1 MRTKRDVKLHYKMY
15 KRGKLWL
22 FAGITLLAVQG
33 QQLLAQADT
42 EAKTVAKAPVVEN
55 VPVPK
60 PEKQVVIQP
69 KSASSSS
76 NLASTSS
83 NLTRSASQS
92 SSVSSVASSSVSTS
106 ATSSSISATSQPASS
121 HDQFLAKNDSQSSK
135 VQKSTAKP
143 ATSETAVTKVKQS
156 SAVPPVET
164 DHNQYNPVIDDKT
177 TQKPSITPAK
187 QLETN
192 GRQATDQSKP
202 ADAAQVA
209 IGPAKVGQADN
220 VGVTAPKI
228 SATSQAPVVASLK
241 PVIKPKDSPTPAEL
255 QRSNELTPQ
264 ATVRDIAPKS
274 TGTLGD
280 VSWNFDEGTGAL
292 SVGGGNLPY
301 STSAIPI
308 DLTAVKTMAITDK
321 LKLASAPGE
330 IFKNMPNVT
339 SISGLENLDT
349 SAVTDMSFMFAN
361 DPSLKSLDLSN
372 FDTHNITGLFGTFVN
387 DAALESLIVHGPN
400 WDTSKVTSMY
410 NTFAG
415 LKSLTQLDLSGWQT
429 QNVTAFTKM
438 FHGDS
443 SLKQLNVAS
452 FNTQSATDM
461 RSMFD
466 GLKTVQA
473 LDVSGFQTGQVTDMQ
488 DLFNDVQQVQ
498 QLDLSKW
505 DTRQVTTMFGMFLNM
520 TNLSEL
526 DLSDSFNTQ
535 NVTNM
540 SAMFAGDKSL
550 KTLDLS
556 HFDTAKVTTMDN
568 LLTSTSSLTAID
580 VSHFDTS
587 HTTSMASMFASMSSL
602 TSLNLSNFD
611 TSQVTNMN
619 NMFSGMFNLTTL
631 DLSNFD
637 TSHVTDMSS
646 MFNSMDKLQSLDL
659 SHFDTSNVTDM
670 SFMISAD
677 ESLTALNLSSFSTK
691 AETNQVKLLV
701 ALPKLRVLVLGKGMV
716 NLTDTNLSDPK
727 TRGHWQNVGTGTI
740 ADPTGQY
747 NYDSAGL
754 VANFDGP
761 TMGDTYVWI
770 LRLTPQTENRV
781 YQRTVAYQD
790 AESHADLATPIIQ
803 TVAYQCVALIDQYT
817 GDLLGYDTTG
827 DGQVDTTDA
836 DAAWFL
842 NGTSATLAAVTSPD
856 FTIKGYQGPS
866 QAEVAAKVLSAA
878 DITDGTVEPIVITY
892 AHATAPTLNYRAI
905 QRTINFV
912 DAETQADI
920 QDGPISQ
927 IVQQAQ
933 TAIIDQVTGQ
943 VLGYDTTGDGQIDT
957 QDANA
962 AWVVVG
968 NNTLAAVTSPDYRHL
983 GYLSPS
989 QAGVAAIVID
999 GTYTGALTIPVA
1011 ISYAH
1016 ATKAQVSQR
1025 TLQRTINYL
1034 DAESGEGLQPAINQ
1048 KVSYAQTAL
1057 VDQVTGNVLGYDTTG
1072 DGQVDTADGN
1082 SAWVVSPAG
1091 NILVAVVSPDFGKLG
1106 YQAPVPAMVA
1116 EKNIDAQAAAG
1127 DDILV
1132 TVRYAHRTRSD
1143 QQVKTVT
1150 RTIRYLDAES
1160 KAALQS
1166 PVVQTV
1172 SHQRHAII
1180 DLVTDQL
1187 LGYDLTGDGVVDTTD
1202 GDSAWIPVSTTVL
1215 PTVASPDFSVQGY
1228 LPASQLVVPSQTITS
1243 DYAGNPNLIL
1253 TVTYAHDTRTA
1264 AEQRQIQRTI
1274 TYVDQQTHGTVAPAV
1289 AQSVAQT
1296 RTSVFDA
1303 VTGQL
1308 LGYDLTGDGTA
1319 DTQDATHAWQ
1329 PAGSNILPAVTS
1341 PDLTSHGYTAASMSQ
1356 VAAQVIG
1363 NGYAGA
1369 LLIPVEVHYG
1379 HATKMTQ
1386 QTRHLQRTIH
1396 YLDAETSATLVHP
1409 NVQTVSYHLTEVVD
1423 AVNGQVLGYDT
1434 TGDDQVDSQ
1443 DAATAWRV
1451 AGSDTF
1457 TVVTSPDLQQL
1468 GYRAPSV
1475 AKVAAQAVSAADAAG
1490 QDVVLNVTYA
1500 HQLGTTTNV
1509 KTVVRTIRYLAKDS
1523 HQVLAVPVV
1532 QRVSYLRTG
1541 IVDQVTQVLLG
1552 YDTTGDG
1559 KVDTTDAAKA
1569 WVVGGH
1575 GNPTLAAVT
1584 SPDLTKL
1591 GYERPSLAVVVAKF
1605 ISADYTG
1612 NFDLEVPVYYQ
1623 LAATVPSEPDTETP
1637 DVVNPEQPDVINPE
1651 QPNVGQPDLPGT
1663 NLVTDNQQ
1671 RPADLKPVSVPVT
1684 LPQTGEQP
1692 SLVATVAGVL
1702 LLGMLGFEAVQTKRK
1717 QQH

>member
-15 KRGKLWL
+15 KHGKLWL
-22 FAGITLLAVQG
+22 FAGIALLAVQG

-42 EAKTVAKAPVVEN
+42 GAKPAAKAPVVEN

-69 KSASSSS
+69 KETSSSS
-76 NLASTSS
+76 NVTRASS
-83 NLTRSASQS
+83 NASPSVSQS
-92 SSVSSVASSSVSTS
+92 SSVLSAASSSVSTS
-106 ATSSSISATSQPASS
+106 TASSSISAVSQPASS
-121 HDQFLAKNDSQSSK
+121 HSQASAKNDSQSSET
-135 VQKSTAKP
+135 QASTAKP
-143 ATSETAVTKVKQS
+143 AISETAVTKVKQS
-156 SAVPPVET
+156 SVVVSTET
-164 DHNQYNPVIDDKT
+164 NSSQYKPVIADKA
-177 TQKPSITPAK
+177 TQKPIITPAK
-187 QLETN
+187 QPETN
-192 GRQATDQSKP
+192 HSKP
-202 ADAAQVA
+202 TDTIQAAIAPSTV
-209 IGPAKVGQADN
+209 GPADN
-220 VGVTAPKI
+220 VGVTTSQI
-228 SATSQAPVVASLK
+228 SATSQAPVVTSLK

-330 IFKNMPNVT
+330 IFKDMPNVT

-361 DPSLKSLDLSN
+361 DPSLKSLDLSG
-372 FDTHNITGLFGTFVN
+372 FDTHNVTGLFGTFVN
-387 DAALESLIVHGPN
+387 DAALESLIVTGPN
-400 WDTSKVTSMY
+400 WDTSKVTTMY
-410 NTFAG
+410 NTFYE
-415 LKSLTQLDLSGWQT
+415 LKNLKELDLSGWQT
-429 QNVTAFTKM
+429 KNVTAFTTM
-438 FHGDS
+438 FKGDR
-443 SLKQLNVAS
+443 SLTQLNVAG
-452 FNTQSATDM
+452 FNTESATDL
-461 RSMFD
+461 SGMFD
-466 GLKTVQA
+466 GVSAVQA
-473 LDVSGFQTGQVTDMQ
+473 LDVSGFQTGKVTNMQ
-488 DLFNDVQQVQ
+488 YLFNNVQQVQ

-505 DTRQVTTMFGMFLNM
+505 DTSQVTTMFGMFLNM
-520 TNLSEL
+520 ANLSNL

-540 SAMFAGDKSL
+540 GAMFAGDKSL
-550 KTLDLS
+550 KALDLS
-556 HFDTAKVTTMDN
+556 HFDTTKVTTMDN
-568 LLTSTSSLTAID
+568 LLTGTSSLTAID

-587 HTTSMASMFASMSSL
+587 HTTSMASMFASMSNL
-602 TSLNLSNFD
+602 TSLDLSHFD
-611 TSQVTNMN
+611 TSQVTSMT
-619 NMFSGMFNLTTL
+619 NMFSGMANLTTL
-631 DLSNFD
+631 DLSRFD
-637 TSHVTDMSS
+637 TSRVTDMSS

-659 SHFDTSNVTDM
+659 SHFDTSNVTNM
-670 SFMISAD
+670 AFMISAD
-677 ESLTALNLSSFSTK
+677 AALTALDLSSFSTK
-691 AETNQVKLLV
+691 AETTQVNLLLN
-701 ALPKLRVLVLGKGMV
+701 LPKLRVLVLGKGMT
-716 NLTDTNLSDPK
+716 NLTDTSLSDPV

-747 NYDSAGL
+747 DYDSVGL

-770 LRLTPQTENRV
+770 LRLTPQTEKRV
-781 YQRTVAYQD
+781 YQRTIAYQD

-803 TVAYQCVALIDQYT
+803 TVAYQRVALIDQYT

-827 DGQVDTTDA
+827 DGQIDTTNA
-836 DAAWFL
+836 DSAWFL

-856 FTIKGYQGPS
+856 FTINGYQGPS
-866 QAEVAAKVLSAA
+866 QAKVAAKVLSAA

-892 AHATAPTLNYRAI
+892 VHATAPILNYRAI

-912 DAETQADI
+912 DGETQADI

-968 NNTLAAVTSPDYRHL
+968 DNTLAAVTSPDYRHL

-989 QAGVAAIVID
+989 QAGAAAIVID
-999 GTYTGALTIPVA
+999 STYTGALTIPVV
-1011 ISYAH
+1011 ITYAH

-1072 DGQVDTADGN
+1072 DGQADTADRD

-1091 NILVAVVSPDFGKLG
+1091 DILAAVVSPDFGKLG
-1106 YQAPVPAMVA
+1106 YQAPMPAMVA
-1116 EKNIDAQAAAG
+1116 EKAIDAQAAAG

-1132 TVRYAHRTRSD
+1132 TVRYAHRTRSNR
-1143 QQVKTVT
+1143 QVKTVT
-1150 RTIRYLDAES
+1150 RTVHYLDAVS

-1172 SHQRHAII
+1172 SHQRQAII
-1180 DLVTDQL
+1180 DLVTGQL
-1187 LGYDLTGDGVVDTTD
+1187 LGYDLTGDGVADTTD
-1202 GDSAWIPVSTTVL
+1202 GDSAWTPVSTTVL
-1215 PTVASPDFSVQGY
+1215 PTVASPDFSAQGY

-1243 DYAGNPNLIL
+1243 DYAGDPNLIL

-1264 AEQRQIQRTI
+1264 AEQRQIKRTI
-1274 TYVDQQTHGTVAPAV
+1274 TYVDRQTHGTVAPAV

-1308 LGYDLTGDGTA
+1308 LGYDLTGDGA
-1319 DTQDATHAWQ
+1319 VDTQDATHAWL
-1329 PAGSNILPAVTS
+1329 AVGSESLAAVTS
-1341 PDLTSHGYTAASMSQ
+1341 PDLTSHGYTTASMSQ

-1363 NGYAGA
+1363 SDYAGA

-1379 HATKMTQ
+1379 HATKTAQ
-1386 QTRHLQRTIH
+1386 QTQHLQRTIH
-1396 YLDAETSATLVHP
+1396 YLDAETLAALVHP
-1409 NVQTVSYHLTEVVD
+1409 NVQAVSYHLTEVVD

-1434 TGDDQVDSQ
+1434 TGDGQVDTQ
-1443 DAATAWRV
+1443 DAEIAWRV

-1457 TVVTSPDLQQL
+1457 TAVTSPDLQQL
-1468 GYRAPSV
+1468 GYHAPSV
-1475 AKVAAQAVSAADAAG
+1475 AKVTAQAVSAADAAG
-1490 QDVVLNVTYA
+1490 QDIVLNVTYA
-1500 HQLGTTTNV
+1500 HQLGTATNV
-1509 KTVVRTIRYLAKDS
+1509 KTVVRTIRYLTKDS

-1541 IVDQVTQVLLG
+1541 IVDQVTQELLG

-1559 KVDTTDAAKA
+1559 KVDTTDATKA
-1569 WVVGGH
+1569 WIVGGQ
-1575 GNPTLAAVT
+1575 GNQTLAAVT
-1584 SPDLTKL
+1584 SPNLTKL
-1591 GYERPSLAVVVAKF
+1591 GYERPSLVVVPAKF
-1605 ISADYTG
+1605 VSADYAG
-1612 NFDLEVPVYYQ
+1612 SFDLEVPVYYQ
-1623 LAATVPSEPDTETP
+1623 LAATLPSEPDTETP
-1637 DVVNPEQPDVINPE
+1637 DVVNPEKPDVINPD

-1663 NLVTDNQQ
+1663 NLVTGKQQ
-1671 RPADLKPVSVPVT
+1671 RPADLKPVSAPAP

-1692 SLVATVAGVL
+1692 SLLSTVAGFL
-1702 LLGMLGFEAVQTKRK
+1702 LLGLLGFEAVQTKRK